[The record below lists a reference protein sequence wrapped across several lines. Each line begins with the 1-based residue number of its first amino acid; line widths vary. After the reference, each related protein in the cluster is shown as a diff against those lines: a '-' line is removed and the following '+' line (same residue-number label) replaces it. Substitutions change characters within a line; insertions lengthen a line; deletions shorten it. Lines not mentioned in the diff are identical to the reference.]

1 MNSLRTHDTAATDVL
16 LELVNIGVGRAACG
30 LSELTGRE
38 VVITVP
44 TLEILEYGQRRAFD
58 ESQTTI
64 TLRVSQAFSGG
75 INGHALIV
83 LNRSGAVRLT
93 QILLGKTAEDD
104 AFDDNEL
111 GALLELGNIIMGNV
125 VGVLASEL
133 DSPVNYQ
140 MPQLQLCGI
149 ASYQDLIADLT
160 PSREARLLIMRASLT
175 IEADKVSGYLMLL
188 FQEADLNCLFEKL
201 DRLAVA

>member
-1 MNSLRTHDTAATDVL
+1 MNPPQAYDTAATDVL

-75 INGHALIV
+75 INGNALIV

-111 GALLELGNIIMGNV
+111 GAMLELGNIIMGNV

-133 DSPVNYQ
+133 DSPVNY
-140 MPQLQLCGI
+140 
-149 ASYQDLIADLT
+149 
-160 PSREARLLIMRASLT
+160 
-175 IEADKVSGYLMLL
+175 
-188 FQEADLNCLFEKL
+188 
-201 DRLAVA
+201 